1 MSETLDLIQSATV
14 SLPALEVTILLVAL
28 TVCMLFEVTRIG
40 LVVSYLFVYRWGW
53 LFFQAHNQCLL
64 VAYMIVGCVT
74 GILAVLGMIH
84 TARAARKKS

>member
-53 LFFQAHNQCLL
+53 LFFQAHNQGVL
-64 VAYMIVGCVT
+64 VAYMIFGCVT